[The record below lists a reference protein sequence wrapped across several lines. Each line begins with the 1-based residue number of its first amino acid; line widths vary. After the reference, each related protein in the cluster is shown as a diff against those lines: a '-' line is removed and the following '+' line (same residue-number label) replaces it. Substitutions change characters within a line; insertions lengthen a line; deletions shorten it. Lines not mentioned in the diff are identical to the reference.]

1 MRKAWKLFRAV
12 VSALLLV
19 VVLLPAA
26 LYVLLS
32 LNPVQEGVRIAAETE
47 LSNLLGADVSI
58 GYVRIHPFRR
68 LNVDDVNVTIGT
80 DTIARIGTI
89 SAGIEIMPLITRQQ
103 FVVDY
108 ALVDG
113 LDLAVTRPQP
123 DAPLNIQ
130 PILDRLKSDNKG
142 PHKQFS
148 LEINTI
154 IVRRAAARYD
164 VLSVPPADSLRFDPS
179 HIAVRDLAVNAF
191 IPVLTDKTYI
201 INLDHLSFEERSGFS
216 LEKLTGNFTFA
227 PDSLS
232 VADLSLALPNSR
244 LSFRP
249 IGMAY
254 SSPDKI
260 LQNLTNKPLIIA
272 TGSDCLLYPPDIS
285 QFVPVLG
292 ILDSVIGFGLEAEV
306 STDAI
311 ALRSLEIEDVSGNA
325 FNASFSGNVR
335 GLADKD
341 SLKYDLAEGRISIN
355 GPELKSMLGNIIP
368 SGISKELNKMPD
380 LRFRLNGTGTVAA
393 GHVDIHSAGTPGQI
407 TARASYRHFGHIYK
421 LSGDVDIKELNIGL
435 LTSDS
440 KLGKLDAA
448 ISGNATLARKIVDA
462 HVDADIDRFD
472 FKGYSYTGT
481 EVAFDL
487 SKDNKAQVSLNIND
501 PSAQLMAYGIYDCG
515 PDPTLHATAL
525 ANNIDLVSM
534 NLFDKYPGKRLSAK
548 LNVEVTDFD
557 PRNLAAEVRL
567 NDIAWTD
574 SLGQGIR
581 IPLVNATATAGEYS
595 NTLELSSPFISG
607 KLLGNYDFARL
618 IPTLKG
624 MAAHFMPALGW
635 EMPSSDEDKE
645 TDRSNIFRFDFD
657 LKPCHEISQ
666 LINLPFTIEYDG
678 NISGQVDSSTGYA
691 DILVDLPYISQG
703 NKLIEFT
710 SAFAKLDIANDK
722 SMVYATTQ
730 MPTKKG
736 DMNLAAVITGANN
749 KIDTRIEWGLQ
760 RSIPINGTLDVSAEL
775 YRLVSDADS
784 RFPVEA
790 SVNFL
795 PGSINFGEDTWNIEK
810 SQIDI
815 TADNIFVKDFA
826 LDTGRQR
833 IEIDGS
839 AGDNPDDMLSVG
851 LNNIRLIHIFETL
864 EINNVLIDGNATGRI
879 TAKNL
884 LTKEPI
890 LECPRLHVDSIG
902 YNSCYFGDADVLA
915 RWEGERRAIFLDA
928 NLDGFEGKK
937 SHIYGDIYPM
947 SESLDL
953 NFVADSIPVGFL
965 RPFMAAFTSSI
976 SGRATGRCRLFGTFR
991 DLDLEGDVFADNVK
1005 IKVDF
1010 TNVTYSAT
1018 DSIHIR
1024 PGSIDLKDITIRDP
1038 EGHTANLNGYVR
1050 HTFFNAPRFK
1060 FDITDARDLLCYN
1073 VNSRLNPDWYG
1084 TIYGNG
1090 NAAIDGHPGVVNIG
1104 VKMATGPR
1112 SSFTFVLS
1120 DRLDAENYSFLN
1132 FRDVTPDSIR
1142 PVVAD
1147 NDPTPT
1153 AIKKIK
1159 NRLGQQNED
1168 SPSDYNMDIVVDA
1181 TPDATVT
1188 LVVDPVGGDEIKAQ
1202 GSGSLHMVYRSANND
1217 LNMWGKYTVQTGKYQ
1232 FTLQDIIIKDFTIKN
1247 GSEIQFDGDPYGVKT
1262 KLSAYYATNANLT
1275 DLDESFQQDKEVA
1288 RTNVPVHALMNVS
1301 GDIRQPAIDFD
1312 MEFPTLTSDTYRKVK
1327 SIVSTPDMMNRQ
1339 IIYLLALNRFY
1350 TPDYMASTTKG
1361 NELFSVAS
1369 STISSQLGNMLGKLS
1384 ENWSIAPNLRS
1395 DRGDFSDVEVDVALS
1410 SRLLNNRLLFNG
1422 NFGYRDKA
1430 LNNDQFIGDFD
1441 IEYLLNKSGTW
1452 RLKAYNRYN
1461 DRNYYVRSALT
1472 TQGVGIMLR
1481 RDFDSMLSF
1490 LHPKKKKKKKNE
1502 PAATDTTETS
1512 KKALPVKILHN
1523 NDTDSIK

>member
-1 MRKAWKLFRAV
+1 MRIVWKLFRAV

-19 VVLLPAA
+19 AVLLPAA

-32 LNPVQEGVRIAAETE
+32 LDPVQKGVRQTAETE

-68 LNVDDVNVTIGT
+68 LNVDGVSVALGT
-80 DTIARIGTI
+80 DTVARIGTI
-89 SAGIEIMPLITRQQ
+89 SAGVELLPLITRQQ

-113 LDLAVTRPQP
+113 LDLAVTRTAPGE
-123 DAPLNIQ
+123 PLNIQ
-130 PILDRLKSDNKG
+130 PVLDRLKSDNKG
-142 PHKQFS
+142 PRKQFS

-154 IVRRAAARYD
+154 IVRRASASYD
-164 VLSVPPADSLRFDPS
+164 VLSAPPADSLRFDPN
-179 HIAVRDLAVNAF
+179 HIGVRDLAVNAF
-191 IPVLTDKTYI
+191 IPVLTDKTYD
-201 INLDHLSFEERSGFS
+201 INLDHLSFEERSGFT
-216 LEKLTGNFTFA
+216 LEKLTGNLTFT
-227 PDSLS
+227 PDSLC
-232 VADLSLALPNSR
+232 VADLSLSLPNSR

-249 IGMAY
+249 LRMAY

-260 LQNLTNKPLIIA
+260 VQNLAERPLLVA
-272 TGSDCLLYPPDIS
+272 TGDDCLLYPPDLGP
-285 QFVPVLG
+285 FVPALG
-292 ILDSVIGFGLEAEV
+292 MLESVIGFGLEAEV

-311 ALRSLEIEDVSGNA
+311 ALHSLEIEDVSGHA
-325 FNASFSGNVR
+325 FDANFSGSVR
-335 GLADKD
+335 GFAHRD
-341 SLKYDLAEGRISIN
+341 SLRYDLTEGRMRIN
-355 GPELKSMLGNIIP
+355 GPELRAMLGP
-368 SGISKELNKMPD
+368 LVPAGVAKEMNKVPD
-380 LRFRLNGTGTVAA
+380 LRFRLGGAGTLAA
-393 GHVDIHSAGTPGQI
+393 GRVDIHSAGTPGRI
-407 TARASYRHFGHIYK
+407 TADASYRRFGHIYK
-421 LSGDVDIKELNIGL
+421 LSGDMDIADFNLGL
-435 LTSDS
+435 ITSNS
-440 KLGKLDAA
+440 RLGKVDAS
-448 ISGNATLARKIVDA
+448 ISGNATLARKLTEA
-462 HVDADIDRFD
+462 NVDADIARFD
-472 FKGYSYTGT
+472 FKGYSYTDV
-481 EVAFDL
+481 EVGFDL
-487 SKDNKAQVSLNIND
+487 SEDNKAQVSLNIND
-501 PSAQLMAYGIYDCG
+501 PAAQLMAYGIYDCG

-525 ANNIDLVSM
+525 ANNIDLAAM
-534 NLFDKYPGKRLSAK
+534 HLFDKHPDKRLGAK
-548 LNVEVTDFD
+548 LNVEVNDFD
-557 PRNLAAEVRL
+557 SRNLDAEVRL
-567 NDIAWTD
+567 NDISWTD
-574 SLGQGIR
+574 STGQGIH
-581 IPLVNATATAGEYS
+581 IPKVNAIAKAGEYS
-595 NTLELSSPFISG
+595 NSLELTTPFISG
-607 KLLGNYDFARL
+607 KLEGHYDFARL
-618 IPTLKG
+618 VPTLKG
-624 MAAHFMPALGW
+624 MVGHFMPALGW
-635 EMPSSDEDKE
+635 EMPVSDDDEE
-645 TDRSNIFRFDFD
+645 ATDRSNIFRFDFD
-657 LKPCHEISQ
+657 LKPWPEITQ

-678 NISGQVDSSTGYA
+678 NISGKVDSSTGYA

-710 SAFAKLDIANDK
+710 SAFAKLDMANDK

-736 DMNLAAVITGANN
+736 DMNLATVITGADN
-749 KIDTRIEWGLQ
+749 KVDTRVEWGLQ
-760 RSIPINGTLDVSAEL
+760 RAIPINGTLDVSAEL
-775 YRLVSDADS
+775 FRLVNEAGA

-795 PGSINFGEDTWNIEK
+795 PGTINFGDDTWNIAK

-815 TADNIFVKDFA
+815 SSDNIYVKDFA

-833 IEIDGS
+833 IQIDGS
-839 AGDNPDDMLSVG
+839 AGDDPDDMLSVG

-864 EINNVLIDGNATGRI
+864 EINNVLIDGNATGNI

-890 LECPRLHVDSIG
+890 LECPKLHVDSIG
-902 YNSCYFGDADVLA
+902 YNSCYFGNADVLA
-915 RWEGERRAIFLDA
+915 RWEGERRAIYLDA
-928 NLDGFEGKK
+928 DLTGFEGRK

-947 SESLDL
+947 AESLDL

-976 SGRATGRCRLFGTFR
+976 TGRATGRCRLFGTFH

-1018 DSIHIR
+1018 DTIHIR
-1024 PGSIDLKDITIRDP
+1024 PGSINLKDITIRDP

-1060 FDITDARDLLCYN
+1060 FDITDARDLLSYN

-1090 NAAIDGHPGVVNIG
+1090 NAAIEGHPGVVNIG
-1104 VKMATGPR
+1104 VNMSTGPR
-1112 SSFTFVLS
+1112 STFTFVLS

-1147 NDPTPT
+1147 NDPTPS

-1159 NRLGQQNED
+1159 KRLGRKNED
-1168 SPSDYNMDIVVDA
+1168 SPSDYNMDIIVAANPNA
-1181 TPDATVT
+1181 TIT

-1202 GSGSLHMVYRSANND
+1202 GDGNLHMVYQSANND

-1301 GDIRQPAIDFD
+1301 GDIRQPTIDFD

-1369 STISSQLGNMLGKLS
+1369 STLSSQLGNMLGKLS

-1461 DRNYYVRSALT
+1461 DRNYYVRTALT

-1490 LHPKKKKKKKNE
+1490 LHPKKKKAE
-1502 PAATDTTETS
+1502 QPAAADTVPPA
-1512 KKALPVKILHN
+1512 KALPPKTLH
-1523 NDTDSIK
+1523 NDTDSIR

>member
-164 VLSVPPADSLRFDPS
+164 VLSVSPADSLRFDPS

-393 GHVDIHSAGTPGQI
+393 GHVDIHSAGTPDQI

-501 PSAQLMAYGIYDCG
+501 PSAQLM
-515 PDPTLHATAL
+515 
-525 ANNIDLVSM
+525 LV
-534 NLFDKYPGKRLSAK
+534 
-548 LNVEVTDFD
+548 
-557 PRNLAAEVRL
+557 
-567 NDIAWTD
+567 
-574 SLGQGIR
+574 
-581 IPLVNATATAGEYS
+581 
-595 NTLELSSPFISG
+595 
-607 KLLGNYDFARL
+607 
-618 IPTLKG
+618 
-624 MAAHFMPALGW
+624 
-635 EMPSSDEDKE
+635 
-645 TDRSNIFRFDFD
+645 
-657 LKPCHEISQ
+657 
-666 LINLPFTIEYDG
+666 
-678 NISGQVDSSTGYA
+678 
-691 DILVDLPYISQG
+691 
-703 NKLIEFT
+703 
-710 SAFAKLDIANDK
+710 
-722 SMVYATTQ
+722 
-730 MPTKKG
+730 
-736 DMNLAAVITGANN
+736 
-749 KIDTRIEWGLQ
+749 
-760 RSIPINGTLDVSAEL
+760 
-775 YRLVSDADS
+775 
-784 RFPVEA
+784 
-790 SVNFL
+790 
-795 PGSINFGEDTWNIEK
+795 
-810 SQIDI
+810 
-815 TADNIFVKDFA
+815 
-826 LDTGRQR
+826 
-833 IEIDGS
+833 
-839 AGDNPDDMLSVG
+839 
-851 LNNIRLIHIFETL
+851 
-864 EINNVLIDGNATGRI
+864 
-879 TAKNL
+879 
-884 LTKEPI
+884 
-890 LECPRLHVDSIG
+890 
-902 YNSCYFGDADVLA
+902 
-915 RWEGERRAIFLDA
+915 
-928 NLDGFEGKK
+928 
-937 SHIYGDIYPM
+937 
-947 SESLDL
+947 
-953 NFVADSIPVGFL
+953 
-965 RPFMAAFTSSI
+965 
-976 SGRATGRCRLFGTFR
+976 
-991 DLDLEGDVFADNVK
+991 
-1005 IKVDF
+1005 
-1010 TNVTYSAT
+1010 
-1018 DSIHIR
+1018 
-1024 PGSIDLKDITIRDP
+1024 
-1038 EGHTANLNGYVR
+1038 
-1050 HTFFNAPRFK
+1050 
-1060 FDITDARDLLCYN
+1060 
-1073 VNSRLNPDWYG
+1073 
-1084 TIYGNG
+1084 
-1090 NAAIDGHPGVVNIG
+1090 
-1104 VKMATGPR
+1104 
-1112 SSFTFVLS
+1112 
-1120 DRLDAENYSFLN
+1120 
-1132 FRDVTPDSIR
+1132 
-1142 PVVAD
+1142 
-1147 NDPTPT
+1147 
-1153 AIKKIK
+1153 
-1159 NRLGQQNED
+1159 
-1168 SPSDYNMDIVVDA
+1168 
-1181 TPDATVT
+1181 
-1188 LVVDPVGGDEIKAQ
+1188 
-1202 GSGSLHMVYRSANND
+1202 
-1217 LNMWGKYTVQTGKYQ
+1217 
-1232 FTLQDIIIKDFTIKN
+1232 
-1247 GSEIQFDGDPYGVKT
+1247 
-1262 KLSAYYATNANLT
+1262 
-1275 DLDESFQQDKEVA
+1275 
-1288 RTNVPVHALMNVS
+1288 
-1301 GDIRQPAIDFD
+1301 
-1312 MEFPTLTSDTYRKVK
+1312 
-1327 SIVSTPDMMNRQ
+1327 
-1339 IIYLLALNRFY
+1339 
-1350 TPDYMASTTKG
+1350 
-1361 NELFSVAS
+1361 
-1369 STISSQLGNMLGKLS
+1369 
-1384 ENWSIAPNLRS
+1384 
-1395 DRGDFSDVEVDVALS
+1395 
-1410 SRLLNNRLLFNG
+1410 
-1422 NFGYRDKA
+1422 
-1430 LNNDQFIGDFD
+1430 
-1441 IEYLLNKSGTW
+1441 
-1452 RLKAYNRYN
+1452 
-1461 DRNYYVRSALT
+1461 
-1472 TQGVGIMLR
+1472 
-1481 RDFDSMLSF
+1481 
-1490 LHPKKKKKKKNE
+1490 
-1502 PAATDTTETS
+1502 
-1512 KKALPVKILHN
+1512 
-1523 NDTDSIK
+1523 